1 MNRREFIGVASAV
14 WVVADLREAG
24 VVLFDARYG
33 VSRAH
38 ADALREQG
46 FRAVPTNQDVVA
58 LWYENRPLRTAPAIA
73 GLTPHSD
80 FEIVRQLLRNK
91 TLVSFERLRAHDR
104 PGSLVSWRFA

>member
-14 WVVADLREAG
+14 WVVPDLRAAD

-33 VSRAH
+33 VASAH
-38 ADALREQG
+38 AAVLRQRGFLAL
-46 FRAVPTNQDVVA
+46 ATNQDVVR
-58 LWYENRPLRTAPAIA
+58 LWYENRALRIAPGIA

-80 FEIVRQLLRNK
+80 FEIVRQLLKNK
-91 TLVSFERLRAHDR
+91 RLVSFERLRAHDR